1 MKKLIGFLSIIIF
14 AFTVFSQDDHTLGQ
28 TKTLPSIQ
36 LKDIEGNVMNTAEL
50 GLKGPIVISFWATWC
65 SPCKRELNTI
75 HDLYEDWQ
83 EETGVTLVAVS
94 IDDEKTKNQ
103 VPVYVNGK
111 SWDYL
116 VLLDPN
122 GDFKRAMGVNNVPH
136 TFLINEKGEIVYSH
150 NNYAPGDEDLL
161 FQEILKITQK

>member
-1 MKKLIGFLSIIIF
+1 MNKLLLLLSFISFLKLS
-14 AFTVFSQDDHTLGQ
+14 FSQENHTPDHI
-28 TKTLPSIQ
+28 KTLPSVQ
-36 LKDIEGNVMNTAEL
+36 LKDIDGNNVNTAEL
-50 GLKGPIVISFWATWC
+50 GFKGPIIISFWATWC

-111 SWDYL
+111 AWDFTI
-116 VLLDPN
+116 LLDPN
-122 GDFKRAMGVNNVPH
+122 ADFKRAMGVNNVPH

-150 NNYAPGDEDLL
+150 NNYAPGDEEILYK
-161 FQEILKITQK
+161 EILKLLNK

>member
-1 MKKLIGFLSIIIF
+1 MNKLLLLLSF
-14 AFTVFSQDDHTLGQ
+14 VAFFTVSFSQENHTSDQL
-28 TKTLPSIQ
+28 KTLPSVQ
-36 LKDIEGNVMNTAEL
+36 LKDLDGNNVNTAEL
-50 GLKGPIVISFWATWC
+50 GFKGPIIISFWATWC

-111 SWDYL
+111 AWDFT
-116 VLLDPN
+116 VLLDSN
-122 GDFKRAMGVNNVPH
+122 ADFKRAMGVNNVPH

-150 NNYAPGDEDLL
+150 NNYAPGDEEILYK
-161 FQEILKITQK
+161 EILKLLNK

>member
-1 MKKLIGFLSIIIF
+1 MNKILLLLSFITSLSIS
-14 AFTVFSQDDHTLGQ
+14 FSQEDHSLSQ
-28 TKTLPSIQ
+28 VKTLPSVQ
-36 LKDIEGNVMNTAEL
+36 LKDLDGNVVNTAEL
-50 GLKGPIVISFWATWC
+50 GFKGPVIISFWATWC

-83 EETGVTLVAVS
+83 QETGVTLVAVS

-111 SWDYL
+111 SWDFT

-122 GDFKRAMGVNNVPH
+122 ADFKRAMGVNNVPH
-136 TFLINEKGEIVYSH
+136 TFLINEKGEIIYSH
-150 NNYAPGDEDLL
+150 NNYAPGDEEILYK
-161 FQEILKITQK
+161 EILKLLGK